1 MYLHLGQDYLVKTR
15 DIIGIF
21 DIDTATV
28 AKNTRLFLKRAE
40 TEGAVV
46 PLSGEIPKSF
56 ILTDFPTPTVYI
68 SPISAATLKKRCR
81 RGSGRING
89 MSGAGIFSHAD

>member
-15 DIIGIF
+15 DILGIF

-28 AKNTRLFLKRAE
+28 AKNTRIFLRRAE
-40 TEGAVV
+40 EEGAVV
-46 PLSGEIPKSF
+46 PLSGELPKSF

-68 SPISAATLKKRCR
+68 SPISTATLKKRC
-81 RGSGRING
+81 NK
-89 MSGAGIFSHAD
+89 MPVK

>member
-21 DIDTATV
+21 DLDTASV
-28 AKNTRLFLKRAE
+28 AKNTRIFLKKAE
-40 TEGAVV
+40 TDGAVV

-56 ILTDFPTPTVYI
+56 VLTDFPTPTVYI
-68 SPISAATLKKRCR
+68 SPISAATLKKRCA
-81 RGSGRING
+81 RGY
-89 MSGAGIFSHAD
+89 